1 MTATEESHMEAQ
13 YDYKKFAILYVD
25 DEEKSLKAFSRAF
38 GDDFRIYTAAN
49 AKEGAKIIEEKQDEI
64 AVLMTDQ
71 KMPGENGNWLLQQA
85 ARIQPRIIR
94 ILATAY
100 TDFTDAVAA
109 INDGGIFHY
118 VNKPWDP
125 THLEGQLKRAMEFFL
140 TQRENEQLAQEK
152 LDALRNLMIADRL
165 VSLGMLT
172 AGLSHHIRNALV
184 TVKTFLDLS
193 PAMMQEEK
201 TDPQNLRNKE
211 FWVDYHKSVLGQID
225 KINNLLKDLWAA
237 SEKPATQ
244 TTERVNLHALVNETV
259 EQLKFS
265 ITAKN
270 ITVANEIPADLQP
283 ITAERDKFNRLFDL
297 LLKEELASLPAGG
310 RIVFTAEVLNHS
322 AKPEIRVQ
330 ISDNGPGLSAEKLQ
344 CLFDPF
350 MVRADAPSEYGIHL
364 MGCFFIVHHHGG
376 RIEATSEE
384 GKGTTFTLH
393 LPVSPVSSLD
403 ELNQGILHKSR
414 LAEQVWGG
422 VRPKS

>member
-1 MTATEESHMEAQ
+1 MQAQ
-13 YDYKKFAILYVD
+13 YDYRKFAILYVD
-25 DEEKSLKAFSRAF
+25 DEEKSLKAFTRAF
-38 GDDFRIYTAAN
+38 GDEFRILTAAN
-49 AKEGAKIIEEKQDEI
+49 ARDGAKILTEHKEEI
-64 AVLMTDQ
+64 GVLMTDQ
-71 KMPGENGNWLLQQA
+71 KMPGESGNWLLQQA
-85 ARIQPRIIR
+85 AQIQPRVVR

-100 TDFTDAVAA
+100 TDFTDAVSA

-125 THLEGQLKRAMEFFL
+125 AHLEGQLRRAMEFFL

-152 LDALRNLMIADRL
+152 LEALRNLMVADRL

-201 TDPQNLRNKE
+201 TDPKNIRNKE
-211 FWVDYHKSVLGQID
+211 FWTDYHKSVLGQID

-259 EQLKFS
+259 ANLKAA
-265 ITAKN
+265 IAAKN
-270 ITVANEIPADLQP
+270 ISIANEISAELPA

-310 RIVFTAEVLNHS
+310 KITFTAEIINHS
-322 AKPEIRVQ
+322 AKPQIRVQ
-330 ISDNGPGLSAEKLQ
+330 IADNGPGLSTEKLQ

-376 RIEATSEE
+376 RIEATSAE

-393 LPVSPVSSLD
+393 LPISPANSLD
-403 ELNQGILHKSR
+403 ELNQGIIQKSR

-422 VRPKS
+422 VRPKG

>member
-1 MTATEESHMEAQ
+1 MAGP
-13 YDYKKFAILYVD
+13 YDYQQFAILYVD
-25 DEEKSLKAFSRAF
+25 DEELSLKAFTRAF
-38 GDDFRIYTAAN
+38 GDEFRIFTATN
-49 AKEGAKIIEEKQDEI
+49 ARDGARIIEEKQNEI
-64 AVLMTDQ
+64 AILITDQ
-71 KMPGENGNWLLQQA
+71 KMPGESGNWLLQQA
-85 ARIQPRIIR
+85 TRIQPRIVR

-100 TDFTDAVAA
+100 TDFKDAVDA

-125 THLEGQLKRAMEFFL
+125 AHLEGQLRRAMEFFL
-140 TQRENEQLAQEK
+140 TERENEQLAREK
-152 LDALRNLMIADRL
+152 LEALRNLMVADRL

-184 TVKTFLDLS
+184 TVKTFLDLAPS
-193 PAMMQEEK
+193 MMQEEK
-201 TDPQNLRNKE
+201 CEPAKIRNQE
-211 FWVDYHKSVLGQID
+211 FWTDYHRNVLGQID

-244 TTERVNLHALVNETV
+244 TTERINLQALVNDTV
-259 EQLKFS
+259 ATL
-265 ITAKN
+265 KN
-270 ITVANEIPADLQP
+270 ILATKRITIENLIPAEVP
-283 ITAERDKFNRLFDL
+283 VIVAERDKFHRLFEL
-297 LLKEELASLPAGG
+297 LLKEEIASLPADSQ
-310 RIVFTAEVLNHS
+310 ITFTAETATEGGKTVV
-322 AKPEIRVQ
+322 RVR
-330 ISDNGPGLSAEKLQ
+330 IADNGPGLSADKLQ

-393 LPVSPVSSLD
+393 LPVSPTNSLD
-403 ELNQGILHKSR
+403 ELNQGILQKSR

-422 VRPKS
+422 VRAQN

>member
-1 MTATEESHMEAQ
+1 MEVE
-13 YDYKKFAILYVD
+13 YDYRKFAILYVD
-25 DEEKSLKAFSRAF
+25 DEEKSLKAFARAF
-38 GDDFRIYTAAN
+38 GDDFRIYTATN
-49 AKEGAKIIEEKQDEI
+49 AKDGAKLIEEKKDEI
-64 AVLMTDQ
+64 AILMTDQ
-71 KMPGENGNWLLQQA
+71 KMPGENGNWLLQET
-85 ARIQPRIIR
+85 ARIQPRIVR

-100 TDFTDAVAA
+100 TDFGDAVAA

-125 THLEGQLKRAMEFFL
+125 PHLEGQLKRAMEFFL

-152 LDALRNLMIADRL
+152 LEALRNLMVADRL

-201 TDPQNLRNKE
+201 TDPQNIRNKE
-211 FWVDYHKSVLGQID
+211 FWTDYHKSVLGQID

-244 TTERVNLHALVNETV
+244 TTEKVNLQKLVADTV
-259 EQLKFS
+259 EGLKS
-265 ITAKN
+265 SVQAKR
-270 ITVANEIPADLQP
+270 ITVENLIPTDLP
-283 ITAERDKFNRLFDL
+283 VIAAERDKFHRLFEL
-297 LLKEELASLPAGG
+297 LLKEELASLPEASK
-310 RIVFTAEVLNHS
+310 ITFTAQASPASL
-322 AKPEIRVQ
+322 KPEVCVQ
-330 ISDNGPGLSAEKLQ
+330 ITDNGPGLSADKLQ

-350 MVRADAPSEYGIHL
+350 MVRADTPSEYGIHL

-384 GKGTTFTLH
+384 GKGTTFTIH
-393 LPVSPVSSLD
+393 LPVQPANTLG
-403 ELNQGILHKSR
+403 EFNQGILHKSR

-422 VRPKS
+422 VRPKI

>member
-1 MTATEESHMEAQ
+1 MEAQ
-13 YDYKKFAILYVD
+13 YDYRKFAILYVD
-25 DEEKSLKAFSRAF
+25 DEEKSLKGFARAF
-38 GDDFRIYTAAN
+38 GDEFRIYTATN
-49 AKEGAKIIEEKQDEI
+49 AKDGAKLIEEKKDEI

-71 KMPGENGNWLLQQA
+71 KMPGENGNWLLQET

-100 TDFTDAVAA
+100 SDFSDAVAA

-125 THLEGQLKRAMEFFL
+125 PHLEGQLKRAMEFFL
-140 TQRENEQLAQEK
+140 TQRENEQLAKEK
-152 LDALRNLMIADRL
+152 LEALRNLMVADRL

-184 TVKTFLDLS
+184 TVKTFLDLAPS
-193 PAMMQEEK
+193 MMQEEK
-201 TDPQNLRNKE
+201 TEPKAIRNQE
-211 FWVDYHKSVLGQID
+211 FWTDYHKSVLGQID

-244 TTERVNLHALVNETV
+244 TTERVNLHQLVVETV
-259 EQLKFS
+259 ANLGSSVATKG
-265 ITAKN
+265 IT
-270 ITVANEIPADLQP
+270 IANEIPVDLP
-283 ITAERDKFNRLFDL
+283 AITAERDKFNRLFEL
-297 LLKEELASLPAGG
+297 LLKEELTSLPNGSK
-310 RIVFTAEVLNHS
+310 ITFTAQALSDS
-322 AKPEIRVQ
+322 AKPEVRVQ
-330 ISDNGPGLSAEKLQ
+330 ITDNGPGLSADKLQ

-364 MGCFFIVHHHGG
+364 MGCFFIVYHHGG

-393 LPVSPVSSLD
+393 LPVTPVNSLD

-422 VRPKS
+422 VRANS

>member
-1 MTATEESHMEAQ
+1 MQ
-13 YDYKKFAILYVD
+13 PLYDYKRYAVLYVD

-38 GDDFRIYTAAN
+38 GDEFRIFTASN
-49 AKEGAKIIEEKQDEI
+49 AKDGAQIITEKKDEI

-71 KMPGENGNWLLQQA
+71 KMPGENGNWLLQQT
-85 ARIQPRIIR
+85 ARIQPRIVR

-125 THLEGQLKRAMEFFL
+125 AHLEGQLRRAMEFFL

-152 LDALRNLMIADRL
+152 LEALRNLMVADRL

-201 TDPQNLRNKE
+201 ADAQNIRNKE
-211 FWVDYHKSVLGQID
+211 FWTDYHKSVLGQID

-259 EQLKFS
+259 EHLKSS

-270 ITVANEIPADLQP
+270 ITVTNEIPVDLQP

-310 RIVFTAEVLNHS
+310 KINFTAGAVNHS

-330 ISDNGPGLSAEKLQ
+330 IADNGPGLSAEKLQ

-393 LPVSPVSSLD
+393 LPVSPVNSLD
-403 ELNQGILHKSR
+403 ELNQGILQKSR

-422 VRPKS
+422 VRSKS

>member
-1 MTATEESHMEAQ
+1 MKAQ

-25 DEEKSLKAFSRAF
+25 DEEKSLKGFARAF
-38 GDDFRIYTAAN
+38 GDEFRIYTATN
-49 AKEGAKIIEEKQDEI
+49 AKDGAKLIEEKKDEI

-71 KMPGENGNWLLQQA
+71 KMPGESGNWLLQQTV
-85 ARIQPRIIR
+85 RIQPRIVR
-94 ILATAY
+94 MLATAY
-100 TDFTDAVAA
+100 TDFSDAVTA

-125 THLEGQLKRAMEFFL
+125 AHLEGQLRRAMEFFL
-140 TQRENEQLAQEK
+140 TQRENEHLAQEK
-152 LDALRNLMIADRL
+152 LETLRHLMVADRL

-184 TVKTFLDLS
+184 TVKTFLDLA

-201 TDPQNLRNKE
+201 TEPKVIRHQE
-211 FWVDYHKSVLGQID
+211 FWTDYHKSVLGQID

-244 TTERVNLHALVNETV
+244 TTERVNLHALVNDTIANL
-259 EQLKFS
+259 QFS

-270 ITVANEIPADLQP
+270 ITVANEIPADLSP
-283 ITAERDKFNRLFDL
+283 IMAERDKFNRLFEL

-310 RIVFTAEVLNHS
+310 KITFTAEALNDS
-322 AKPEIRVQ
+322 AKPEVRVQ
-330 ISDNGPGLSAEKLQ
+330 ITDNGPGLSTEKLQ

-376 RIEATSEE
+376 RIEAKSEE

-393 LPVSPVSSLD
+393 LPISPANSLA
-403 ELNQGILHKSR
+403 ELNQGILQKSK

-422 VRPKS
+422 VRPDR

>member
-1 MTATEESHMEAQ
+1 MEAQ
-13 YDYKKFAILYVD
+13 YDYRKYAILYVD
-25 DEEKSLKAFSRAF
+25 DEEKSLKGFARAF
-38 GDDFRIYTAAN
+38 GDDFRIYTAST
-49 AKEGAKIIEEKQDEI
+49 AKEGAKLIAEKKDEI

-71 KMPGENGNWLLQQA
+71 KMPGENGNWLLQETT
-85 ARIQPRIIR
+85 RIQPRIVR
-94 ILATAY
+94 ILATAF
-100 TDFTDAVAA
+100 TDFNDAVTA

-152 LDALRNLMIADRL
+152 LEALRNLMVADRL

-184 TVKTFLDLS
+184 TVKTFLDLAPS
-193 PAMMQEEK
+193 MMQEEK
-201 TDPQNLRNKE
+201 AEPTKIRNQE
-211 FWVDYHKSVLGQID
+211 FWVDYHKNVLGQID

-244 TTERVNLHALVNETV
+244 TTERVNLHALVNETIGS
-259 EQLKFS
+259 LSAAIAAKS
-265 ITAKN
+265 LAIT
-270 ITVANEIPADLQP
+270 NEIPADLP
-283 ITAERDKFNRLFDL
+283 AITAERDKFNRLFEL
-297 LLKEELASLPAGG
+297 LLKEELTSLSSGG
-310 RIVFTAEVLNHS
+310 KITFSAAALLDS
-322 AKPEIRVQ
+322 AKPEVRVQ
-330 ISDNGPGLSAEKLQ
+330 ITDNGPGLSADKLQ

-376 RIEATSEE
+376 RIEATSEP

-393 LPVSPVSSLD
+393 LPILPSNSLA
-403 ELNQGILHKSR
+403 ELNQGILQKSK

-422 VRPKS
+422 VRPQN

>member
-1 MTATEESHMEAQ
+1 MEKQ

-25 DEEKSLKAFSRAF
+25 DEEKSLKAFTRAF
-38 GDDFRIYTAAN
+38 SDEFRIYTATN
-49 AKEGAKIIEEKQDEI
+49 AKDGAKLVEEKKDEI
-64 AVLMTDQ
+64 GVLMTDQ
-71 KMPGENGNWLLQQA
+71 KMPGESGNWLLQQTVS
-85 ARIQPRIIR
+85 IQPRIVR
-94 ILATAY
+94 ILATAF
-100 TDFTDAVAA
+100 TDFSDAVAA

-125 THLEGQLKRAMEFFL
+125 AHLEAQLRRAMEFFL

-152 LDALRNLMIADRL
+152 LEALRNLMVADRL

-184 TVKTFLDLS
+184 TVKTFLDLAPS
-193 PAMMQEEK
+193 MMQDEK
-201 TDPQNLRNKE
+201 TETKVIRHQE
-211 FWVDYHKSVLGQID
+211 FWTDYHKSVLGQID

-244 TTERVNLHALVNETV
+244 TTERVNLHLLVNETIAGL
-259 EQLKFS
+259 QFS
-265 ITAKN
+265 ISAKN
-270 ITVANEIPADLQP
+270 ITVANEIPADLP
-283 ITAERDKFNRLFDL
+283 FIVAERDKFHRLFEL
-297 LLKEELASLPAGG
+297 LLKEELASLSDGG
-310 RIVFTAEVLNHS
+310 KITFSAQALKDV
-322 AKPEIRVQ
+322 AKPEVRVQ
-330 ISDNGPGLSAEKLQ
+330 ISDNGPGLSSDKLQ

-393 LPVSPVSSLD
+393 LPITPASSLD
-403 ELNQGILHKSR
+403 ELNQGIIQKSR

-422 VRPKS
+422 VRPNS